1 MNIWLI
7 QTGEDIP
14 YGNDIRKLRTAV
26 LAEELV
32 RRGHEVTWW
41 ASSFS
46 HLKKQRFHGEQ
57 QSLHLESGVRVELLH
72 GPGYAANVSLARVI
86 DHRVVA
92 RQFKRRAASLPSP
105 DCIVSALPPYDLAY
119 QAARFARKRAV
130 PLIVDARD
138 YWPDIFLDVA
148 LPVSRPLLRAV
159 LWPEFRM
166 TRRAFRQA
174 DAITAMSEDVLAWAL
189 GYCDRDRNPLDRVFH
204 LGFRRAPEG
213 REPAPDWMAA
223 LGERFVVAFIGTFSH
238 FHSPLVLARA
248 AQQLHAE
255 GRDDI
260 AIVIAGAGGDSEAE
274 VRSAA
279 AELPNVIMPGW
290 LDQTGIDALLGRAA
304 VGVCPTAADARFF
317 PNKTFLYFSRGLPV
331 LSAFQ
336 GELKSVLEEDGLGYY
351 FDRDDAAAL
360 SRRIRQLSDD
370 ADAYANMRE
379 RVRKAFAERYDEQ
392 VVYSDFATHIEEVAA
407 REASDV

>member
-41 ASSFS
+41 AASFS
-46 HLKKQRFHGEQ
+46 HLKKQRFNADK
-57 QSLHLESGVRVELLH
+57 QSLDLESGVRVELLH
-72 GPGYAANVSLARVI
+72 GPGYATNVSLARVI

-92 RQFKRRAASLPSP
+92 RQFRRRSASLQSP
-105 DCIVSALPPYDLAY
+105 DCIVCALPPYDLAY
-119 QAARFARKRAV
+119 QAALYAGKHDV

-148 LPVSRPLLRAV
+148 PRMSRPLLRAV
-159 LWPEFRM
+159 LWSEFRM
-166 TRRAFRQA
+166 TRLAFRQA
-174 DAITAMSEDVLAWAL
+174 RAITAMSEDVLEWAL
-189 GYCDRDRNPLDRVFH
+189 GYCERERDSHDRVFH
-204 LGFRRAPEG
+204 LGFRRPPEG
-213 REPAPDWMAA
+213 SVASPDWLDA
-223 LGERFVVAFIGTFSH
+223 LGQRFVVAFIGTFSH

-248 AQQLHAE
+248 ARLLHAE

-260 AIVIAGAGGDSEAE
+260 AIVIAGAGGESEDAVRAE
-274 VRSAA
+274 AA
-279 AELPNVIMPGW
+279 DLPNVTMPGW
-290 LDQTGIDALLGRAA
+290 LDQGGIDALLSKAA

-331 LSAFQ
+331 LSAFR
-336 GELKSVLEEDGLGYY
+336 GELKSVLENDGLGFY
-351 FDRDDAAAL
+351 FGRGDAEALSERIKELCDDRD
-360 SRRIRQLSDD
+360 Q
-370 ADAYANMRE
+370 YASMQE
-379 RVRKAFAERYDEQ
+379 RVRKAFSTRYDEQ
-392 VVYSDFATHIEEVAA
+392 VVYRDFATHIESVAG
-407 REASDV
+407 RSSDR